1 MQSELIRT
9 LQKANQEISSTVS
22 RLSEEDIASV
32 YKVLPPGV
40 LSALDGK
47 LARIAA
53 CLGQISPGQPNEPEL
68 QSALGEYLA
77 NLESLMTVLLRVQDI
92 LARQRDRLKKD
103 LSQMNSARAWAEAFR
118 ATSSA

>member
-1 MQSELIRT
+1 MHSELISA
-9 LQKANQEISSTVS
+9 LQKANQEIGSLVS
-22 RLSEEDIASV
+22 LLSGKDVASI
-32 YKVLPPGV
+32 YAALPPGE
-40 LSALDGK
+40 LKNLNGK